1 MDEKAYETER
11 LNRIIGMIDRILC
24 LDEQKRKELKEEIIE
39 ERERIWDDLSRGGYN
54 PETDLQDT
62 TVDSQAD
69 YLRSARVDFLE
80 QRKSRLVMLRDNPYF
95 ARIDFK
101 ENGEDEAEQF
111 YIGMSSLSDPKTAEL
126 YVCDWRADISS
137 LFYEHGLGPVIYKS
151 PVDDIPGE
159 ITLRRQFRISDSKLK
174 YMFDSDIAIE
184 DNVLQD
190 ELGKNSDAKLKNI
203 VSTIQAEQNRIIRDL
218 SCDILLV
225 QGVAGSGKTSIAL
238 HRLAYLMYK
247 FRKTLTSQSIVIFS
261 PNDVFNGYIADVL
274 PSLGEEK
281 VIQRSFYEMFSSF
294 HPEYAFENPSDYYER
309 LLSDGI
315 RPGEE
320 IKSSDKL
327 IPILRAAF
335 EKNNTNVKITEG
347 ITLRRTE
354 IISAEELDRL
364 FNENYRNYPPATR
377 IQKIKSVIADDLED
391 NKKTTMLSEF
401 VRKLKS
407 DHALDFTEEEESIL
421 KENEWNNILNEISHK
436 VDSALSPDIA
446 AIYREALESVD
457 PELAKLTGTKTDHE
471 GKLLFDYPDI
481 FPLTYLA
488 VLAGTV
494 RPMRKIAHAVIDE
507 AQDYPPILFRIIN
520 SLMPTAKLTI
530 LGDISQRTTPVNL
543 TIENISDYFNRTTTY
558 YKLTKSYRSTSEIND
573 YLKSVMDCSDE
584 NVNSLDRHGEAVET
598 IPYNINK
605 IEEAL
610 NALHE
615 KGFKSNAIICKDRA
629 TCKKL
634 RSKMKAENKP
644 KIIRGED
651 MIKPGT
657 DVIIPAYLTKGLE
670 FDGVI
675 VADNGVLRQKAPG
688 TFYVA
693 CSRALHKL
701 YVTE

>member
-1 MDEKAYETER
+1 MDEKAYEITR
-11 LNRIIGMIDRILC
+11 LNKIINMIDRILC
-24 LDEQKRKELKEEIIE
+24 LDEQKRQELKKEIIE

-80 QRKSRLVMLRDNPYF
+80 QRKHNLVMLRDNPYF

-101 ENGEDEAEQF
+101 ETDEDEAEQF
-111 YIGMSSLSDPKTAEL
+111 YIGMCSLSDPKTAEL
-126 YVCDWRADISS
+126 FICDWRADISS
-137 LFYEHGLGPVIYKS
+137 LFYEHGLGHVVYKS

-159 ITLRRQFRISDSKLK
+159 ITLRRQFRISNSTLQ

-184 DNVLQD
+184 DNILQD

-247 FRKTLTSQSIVIFS
+247 FRKSLTSESIVIFS

-281 VIQRSFYEMFSSF
+281 VIQRSFYELFSSF
-294 HPEYAFENPSDYYER
+294 HPKLAFETPSDYYER
-309 LLSDGI
+309 LLTDDV
-315 RPGEE
+315 RPCEE
-320 IKSSDKL
+320 LKSSDKL
-327 IPILRAAF
+327 IPVLRSAF
-335 EKNNTNVKITEG
+335 EKNSTNVTITNG
-347 ITLRRTE
+347 ITIRRTE
-354 IISAEELDRL
+354 IISAEELDYL
-364 FNENYRNYPPATR
+364 FNESYKNYPPATR
-377 IQKIKSVIADDLED
+377 IQKIKSVISDNLED
-391 NKKTTMLSEF
+391 NKKTTILSEF
-401 VRKLKS
+401 VRKIKKEQ
-407 DHALDFTEEEESIL
+407 ALDFTEEEESIL
-421 KENEWNNILNEISHK
+421 KEKEWNNILNEISQK
-436 VDSALSPDIA
+436 VDSALSPDIVL
-446 AIYREALESVD
+446 IYKEALESVNPD
-457 PELAKLTGTKTDHE
+457 LAAVTGIRTNNE
-471 GKLLFDYPDI
+471 GKLYFDYPDI
-481 FPLTYLA
+481 YPLTYLS

-494 RPMRKIAHAVIDE
+494 HPMRKIAHAVIDE

-520 SLMPTAKLTI
+520 SIMPTAKLTI
-530 LGDISQRTTPVNL
+530 LGDISQRTSPINL
-543 TIENISDYFNRTTTY
+543 SIENISEYFNRSTTY

-573 YLKSVMDCSDE
+573 YLKSLIDYSDD
-584 NVNSLDRHGEAVET
+584 NISSLNRHGESVEK

-610 NALHE
+610 EVLHT

-634 RSKMKAENKP
+634 RSRMKTENKP
-644 KIIRGED
+644 KIIHGED

-675 VADNGVLRQKAPG
+675 VVDNGMLQEKFPG

-701 YVTE
+701 FIAE

>member
-1 MDEKAYETER
+1 MDDKAYETAR
-11 LNRIIGMIDRILC
+11 LNRIIEMIDRILC
-24 LDEQKRKELKEEIIE
+24 LDEQKRQELKEEIIE

-80 QRKSRLVMLRDNPYF
+80 QRKNRLIMLRDNPYF

-101 ENGEDEAEQF
+101 EKGEDVAEQF

-126 YVCDWRADISS
+126 YICDWRADISS
-137 LFYEHGLGPVIYKS
+137 LFYEHGLGPVVYKS
-151 PVDDIPGE
+151 PIDDIPGE
-159 ITLRRQFRISDSKLK
+159 ITLRRQFRISDSELK
-174 YMFDSDIAIE
+174 YIFDSDIAIE

-203 VSTIQAEQNRIIRDL
+203 VSTIQAEQNKIIRDL

-247 FRKTLTSQSIVIFS
+247 FRKTLTAQSIVIFS

-294 HPEYAFENPSDYYER
+294 HPEFVFENPSDYYER
-309 LLSDGI
+309 LLNKDI
-315 RPGEE
+315 RPDEE
-320 IKSSDKL
+320 IKSSEKF
-327 IPILRAAF
+327 ISVLRNTF
-335 EKNNTNVKITEG
+335 EKNNTNITITEG

-364 FNENYRNYPPATR
+364 FNDNYKNYPPATR

-391 NKKTTMLSEF
+391 NKKAAMLSEF
-401 VRKLKS
+401 VRKIKK
-407 DHALDFTEEEESIL
+407 DQALDFTEEEESIL
-421 KENEWNNILNEISHK
+421 KQNEWNNILDEISRK
-436 VDSALSPDIA
+436 VDAALSPDIV
-446 AIYREALESVD
+446 AIYREALGTVNS
-457 PELAKLTGTKTDHE
+457 ELASLAVTRFNHE
-471 GKLLFDYPDI
+471 GKPLFDYPDL

-488 VLAGTV
+488 ILAGTV

-530 LGDISQRTTPVNL
+530 LGDISQRTTPINL
-543 TIENISDYFNRTTTY
+543 TIENISEYFNRTTTY
-558 YKLTKSYRSTSEIND
+558 YKLTKSYRSTSEINE
-573 YLKSVMDCSDE
+573 YLKSVMDSPD
-584 NVNSLDRHGEAVET
+584 NDVSSLNRHGEAVET

-605 IEEAL
+605 IEAAL
-610 NALHE
+610 EELHR
-615 KGFKSNAIICKDRA
+615 KGFRSNAIICKDRA
-629 TCKKL
+629 ACKKL
-634 RSKMKAENKP
+634 RSRMKTGNKP

-675 VADNGVLRQKAPG
+675 VADNGVLRKNAPG